1 MGLLRV
7 GLLRVGLVGLAQLVA
22 TGEARAGVCGSE
34 LFKVH
39 VPGNVLPL
47 NGHVLLELS
56 TPYSTLIDAANVQFA
71 SEAGSIAASVVKRLT
86 GKYGG
91 TQLLLTP
98 STPLTA
104 GTQYHLAFSPPAS
117 VLGSLSPEDQ
127 RTLSE
132 LTERSTQWF
141 AFTTTDQRDD
151 EAPTWTRAPTPG
163 AYTLHDGPKGT
174 TLDAFD
180 VRVRLGPDF
189 HGFVLAHIEKRTE
202 REPALDVLFPVS
214 GEKTQVGLTDCYS
227 QFLPTRGTYA
237 ISLTAIDLGGNQAQ
251 APGKP
256 FLLWFGKH

>member
-7 GLLRVGLVGLAQLVA
+7 GLLRKWGSWALRNWSRQGRP
-22 TGEARAGVCGSE
+22 ARECAGQSCS
-34 LFKVH
+34 KVH

-117 VLGSLSPEDQ
+117 VLGSLS
-127 RTLSE
+127 RKIN
-132 LTERSTQWF
+132 ER
-141 AFTTTDQRDD
+141 
-151 EAPTWTRAPTPG
+151 
-163 AYTLHDGPKGT
+163 
-174 TLDAFD
+174 
-180 VRVRLGPDF
+180 
-189 HGFVLAHIEKRTE
+189 
-202 REPALDVLFPVS
+202 
-214 GEKTQVGLTDCYS
+214 
-227 QFLPTRGTYA
+227 
-237 ISLTAIDLGGNQAQ
+237 
-251 APGKP
+251 
-256 FLLWFGKH
+256 